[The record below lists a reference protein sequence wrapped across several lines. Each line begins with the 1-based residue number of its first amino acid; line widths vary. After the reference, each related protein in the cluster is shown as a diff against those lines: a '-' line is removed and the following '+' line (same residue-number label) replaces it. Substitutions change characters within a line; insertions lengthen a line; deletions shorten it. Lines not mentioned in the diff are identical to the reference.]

1 MAGGG
6 DASDASFD
14 LTPMIDVILL
24 LIIFFML
31 SSQFAGS
38 QMTPMDLPKEQGAEA
53 VSDDAIA
60 KLAIDVNKDGSYR
73 VLGESLTIDQIIE
86 RAKAARPKDSKRPS
100 GIIIRSDRN
109 ASAAA
114 VNRLAERLSGAGI
127 DNWSLA
133 VAGDGGGS

>member
-38 QMTPMDLPKEQGAEA
+38 QKSPMDLPKEHGEEA
-53 VSDDAIA
+53 VSDDAVA
-60 KLAIDVNKDGSYR
+60 KLAIDVGKDGSYT
-73 VLGESLTIDQIIE
+73 VLGESLSLDQIAD
-86 RAKAARPKDSKRPS
+86 RAKAARPSDPTRPS
-100 GIIIRSDRN
+100 GIIIRADRN
-109 ASAAA
+109 ASAAT
-114 VNRLAERLSGAGI
+114 VNRLAERLAAVGI
-127 DNWSLA
+127 NNWSLA
-133 VAGDGGGS
+133 VAGDGGAS

>member
-31 SSQFAGS
+31 SSQFATS
-38 QMTPMDLPKEQGAEA
+38 ELRPVDLPREA
-53 VSDDAIA
+53 GDA
-60 KLAIDVNKDGSYR
+60 
-73 VLGESLTIDQIIE
+73 
-86 RAKAARPKDSKRPS
+86 RASE
-100 GIIIRSDRN
+100 
-109 ASAAA
+109 SAAA
-114 VNRLAERLSGAGI
+114 QLVIDLDRDGGCSIMGEPVPLEELPRRIARAQGGTDARHSGVVVRADRAGSSAALNRLAARLAEAKV

-133 VAGDGGGS
+133 VAPEGR